1 MAWMNQER
9 KKTLAMVLAPLKKQ
23 GYRYTLGV
31 RGQSTIVLT
40 LASGPAD
47 FETSYSE
54 STGRKFGPHAFR
66 INPYNYRDHFSGP
79 SREVL
84 VQIMVG
90 LNTGNHNNSHY
101 ESDYYDVGW
110 YVDVT
115 IGTSQK
121 PYRVTRSTVCR

>member
-9 KKTLAMVLAPLKKQ
+9 KKTLAMALAPLKKQ

-31 RGQSTIVLT
+31 RNNSTIVLA

-47 FETSYSE
+47 FMTSYIE
-54 STGRKFGPHAFR
+54 STGREFDWHPFR
-66 INPYNYRDHFSGP
+66 INPYHYRDHFSGP

-84 VQIMVG
+84 DQIIVA
-90 LNTGNHNNSHY
+90 LNTGNHDNSHY

-110 YVDVT
+110 YVDVS
-115 IGTSQK
+115 IGTSKK
-121 PYRVTRSTVCR
+121 PYQVTV